1 MRVIICGAG
10 QVGYNIASY
19 LAREENDVT
28 VVDNDPGLIARIND
42 ELDVN
47 GIVGHA
53 SNPDVLSA
61 AGASGADMMIAVT
74 QMDEVNMVACQ
85 IGHSLFGIPRKTARI
100 RQQAY
105 LQPAWANLFSRS
117 HMPIDVIISP
127 EVIIANDIYQRLSVP
142 GTTYVKHMGEGR
154 LKLVGVICEEDCP
167 LINTPLN
174 QLINLFPDL
183 SFKVLGILRNNKPII
198 PDDTDHLHVHD
209 EVFFVVDS
217 EHLERTMA
225 AFGYQQSEARKII
238 IAGGGNIG
246 FGLAK
251 LIQEKNK
258 GTQIKII
265 EHNDDR
271 ARFLSEN
278 IENVV
283 VFHGS
288 SLNRSILDEVAIHD
302 CDVLVAV
309 TNDDES
315 NILGS
320 LLAKQYGCERV
331 ITLVNNDVYSPLVGP
346 LGVDAMVSPRSM
358 IVATIMQH
366 VRRGRIKSLHNLR
379 DGFAEVIEAEVSEN
393 SPIINS
399 SVEDL
404 NMPRDVIVGA
414 VIRDDNV
421 IIPQPNFTIRAGDI
435 VVILA
440 SRAQTQNVEK
450 MFSVQVDIF

>member
-28 VVDNDPGLIARIND
+28 VVDNDSALIARIND

-47 GIVGHA
+47 GMVGHA
-53 SNPDVLSA
+53 SNPDTLNS
-61 AGASGADMMIAVT
+61 AGAKGADMIIAVT

-85 IGHSLFGIPRKTARI
+85 IGHSLFGIPKKIARI
-100 RQQAY
+100 RNQTY
-105 LQPAWANLFSRS
+105 LQPEWANLFSRS

-142 GTTYVKHMGEGR
+142 GTTYVKNMADGR
-154 LKLVGVICEEDCP
+154 IRLIGVVCEDDCP
-167 LINTPLN
+167 VINTPLN
-174 QLINLFPDL
+174 QLVNLFPDL

-198 PDDTDHLHVHD
+198 PDENEHLQVND
-209 EVFFVVDS
+209 EVFFIVDT

-225 AFGYQQSEARKII
+225 AFGHDENQARQIVI
-238 IAGGGNIG
+238 TGGGNIG
-246 FGLAK
+246 YGLAK
-251 LIQEKNK
+251 MLHEEDKHA
-258 GTQIKII
+258 QIKII
-265 EHNDDR
+265 EHNEDR

-278 IENVV
+278 LNDMI

-288 SLNRSILDEVAIHD
+288 SLSRTILDEVNIEDADTLI
-302 CDVLVAV
+302 AV

-320 LLAKQYGCERV
+320 LLAKQYGCDRV

-346 LGVDAMVSPRSM
+346 LGVDAIVSPRSM

-379 DGFAEVIEAEVSEN
+379 DGFAEVIEAEVSET
-393 SPIINS
+393 S
-399 SVEDL
+399 SVVNATIDEL
-404 NMPRDVIVGA
+404 NLPHEVIVGA
-414 VIRDDNV
+414 VIHEDEV
-421 IIPQPNFTIRAGDI
+421 IIPQGNYTIRAGDTAI
-435 VVILA
+435 VLA
-440 SRAQTQNVEK
+440 SRAQAQNVEK